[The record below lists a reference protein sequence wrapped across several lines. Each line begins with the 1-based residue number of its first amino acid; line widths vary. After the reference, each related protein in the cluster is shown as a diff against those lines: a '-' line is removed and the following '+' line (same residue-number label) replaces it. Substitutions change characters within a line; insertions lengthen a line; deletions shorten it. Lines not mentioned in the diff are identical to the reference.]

1 MLPEDM
7 RYKFYVMRRGF
18 QDEKFS
24 RLFVIDNFV
33 RLLDNLV
40 GRLKDG
46 GVAQGEPPGG
56 VGEGGLASQ
65 LT

>member
-1 MLPEDM
+1 M
-7 RYKFYVMRRGF
+7 KNF
-18 QDEKFS
+18 QDYS
-24 RLFVIDNFV
+24 SLIT
-33 RLLDNLV
+33 LLDNLV

-56 VGEGGLASQ
+56 LAEGVLASQ